1 MAFYKEQR
9 VNNLCAAMQIAV
21 SAALSDLRRSLAES
35 ALRTGPAATGRVEL
49 GATEIDAVLSGGLER
64 AALHE
69 VYAAGT
75 ADLAA
80 ATGFALGLALRAAQ
94 GEAARSERPIL
105 WVRQDF
111 IDVETGRLHAPGLN
125 ELGLDPAR
133 LLLVRAH
140 DAEGVLR
147 AGAEG
152 ARCPALGAVLIEP
165 WGEPRAFDLTASRR
179 LALAAEG
186 SGVTTLLLRVA
197 AAEAPSAARTRWRVR
212 PLASRALEANAP
224 GNPAFGLRLLRRRG
238 GVRGD
243 ATEREWR
250 VEWNR
255 DRGTFENR
263 TAFDRSD
270 RLLPRRTDVPPLSR
284 PLVPL
289 SGDGQA
295 AATGSDSG
303 LRRAG

>member
-1 MAFYKEQR
+1 MNDPF
-9 VNNLCAAMQIAV
+9 AAMQ
-21 SAALSDLRRSLAES
+21 SAASPTLSDLRRSLAEA
-35 ALRTGPAATGRVEL
+35 ALRTGPAATGKVGL
-49 GATEIDAVLSGGLER
+49 GAAEIDATLTGGLER

-69 VYAAGT
+69 VYAAGA

-94 GEAARSERPIL
+94 GEAARGERPIL

-111 IDVETGRLHAPGLN
+111 VDAETGRLHAPGLN

-133 LLLVRAH
+133 LLLVRAR

-152 ARCPALGAVLIEP
+152 TRCPALGAVLIEP

-197 AAEAPSAARTRWRVR
+197 AAEAPSAARTRWQVR

-224 GNPAFGLRLLRRRG
+224 GSPAFSLRLLRPRG
-238 GVRGD
+238 GV
-243 ATEREWR
+243 AESEWR

-255 DRGTFENR
+255 DRCTFEKR

-270 RLLPRRTDVPPLSR
+270 RLLPGKTDVPPLSR

-295 AATGSDSG
+295 AATGPDSG
-303 LRRAG
+303 LRHAG

>member
-1 MAFYKEQR
+1 
-9 VNNLCAAMQIAV
+9 MQIAA
-21 SAALSDLRRSLAES
+21 SPALSDLRRSLAEA
-35 ALRTGPAATGRVEL
+35 ALRSRPAAAGRVEL
-49 GATEIDAVLSGGLER
+49 GASELDAALSGGLAR

-69 VYAAGT
+69 VYADGA

-94 GEAARSERPIL
+94 GEAARPIL

-111 IDVETGRLHAPGLN
+111 VDAETGRLHAPGLN
-125 ELGLDPAR
+125 ELGLDPGR
-133 LLLVRAH
+133 LLLVRAR

-165 WGEPRAFDLTASRR
+165 WGEPRVFDLTASRR

-197 AAEAPSAARTRWRVR
+197 AEEAPSAARTRWRVR
-212 PLASRALEANAP
+212 PLASRGLEANAP
-224 GNPAFGLRLLRRRG
+224 GNPAFALRLLRHRG

-243 ATEREWR
+243 AAEREWR

-255 DRGTFENR
+255 DRCAFENR

-270 RLLPRRTDVPPLSR
+270 RLLPGRTDVPPLSR
-284 PLVPL
+284 PLVSL

-295 AATGSDSG
+295 AAAGPDSG

>member
-1 MAFYKEQR
+1 MQT
-9 VNNLCAAMQIAV
+9 AA
-21 SAALSDLRRSLAES
+21 SPALSDLRRSLAEA
-35 ALRTGPAATGRVEL
+35 ALRTGPAAAGRVGL
-49 GATEIDAVLSGGLER
+49 GAAEIDAALSGGLER
-64 AALHE
+64 SALHE

-75 ADLAA
+75 AGLAA
-80 ATGFALGLALRAAQ
+80 ATGFALGLALRAARGDAQ
-94 GEAARSERPIL
+94 GGVHEDAQEGAAGSGRPIL

-111 IDVETGRLHAPGLN
+111 VDAETGRLHAPGLN
-125 ELGLDPAR
+125 EFGLDPAR
-133 LLLVRAH
+133 LLLVRAR
-140 DAEGVLR
+140 DGEGVLR

-197 AAEAPSAARTRWRVR
+197 AAEMPSAARTRWQVR

-224 GNPAFGLRLLRRRG
+224 GGPAFGLRLLRQRG
-238 GVRGD
+238 GV
-243 ATEREWR
+243 AEREWR

-255 DRGTFENR
+255 DRCAFENR
-263 TAFDRSD
+263 TVFDRSD
-270 RLLPRRTDVPPLSR
+270 TSRRTDVPPLSR

-295 AATGSDSG
+295 AAAGPDSG
-303 LRRAG
+303 LRRTG

>member
-1 MAFYKEQR
+1 MPP
-9 VNNLCAAMQIAV
+9 AASSV
-21 SAALSDLRRSLAES
+21 LSDLRRSLAEA
-35 ALRTGPAATGRVEL
+35 ALRAGPAAAGRVGL
-49 GATEIDAVLSGGLER
+49 GAAEIDAALSGGLER

-75 ADLAA
+75 AGLAA
-80 ATGFALGLALRAAQ
+80 ATGFALGLALRAARGEAQ
-94 GEAARSERPIL
+94 GEAQEGAAGSGRPIL

-111 IDVETGRLHAPGLN
+111 VDAETGRLHAPGLN
-125 ELGLDPAR
+125 ELGLEPAR
-133 LLLVRAH
+133 RLLGRAR
-140 DAEGVLR
+140 DGEGVLR

-186 SGVTTLLLRVA
+186 SGVTILLLRVA
-197 AAEAPSAARTRWRVR
+197 AAEMPSAARTRWQVR

-224 GNPAFGLRLLRRRG
+224 GGPAFGLRLLRQRG
-238 GVRGD
+238 G
-243 ATEREWR
+243 AAEREWR

-255 DRGTFENR
+255 DRCAFESR
-263 TAFDRSD
+263 TPFDRSD

-295 AATGSDSG
+295 AAAGPDSG
-303 LRRAG
+303 LRRTG

>member
-1 MAFYKEQR
+1 MPP
-9 VNNLCAAMQIAV
+9 AASSV
-21 SAALSDLRRSLAES
+21 LSDLRRSLAEA
-35 ALRTGPAATGRVEL
+35 ALRAGPAAAGRVGL
-49 GATEIDAVLSGGLER
+49 GAAEIDAALSGGLER

-75 ADLAA
+75 AGLAA
-80 ATGFALGLALRAAQ
+80 ATGFALGLALRAARGEAQ
-94 GEAARSERPIL
+94 GEAQEGAAGSGRPIL

-111 IDVETGRLHAPGLN
+111 VDAETGRLHAPGLN

-133 LLLVRAH
+133 LLLVRAR
-140 DAEGVLR
+140 DGEGVLR

-197 AAEAPSAARTRWRVR
+197 AAEMPSAARTRWQVR

-224 GNPAFGLRLLRRRG
+224 GGPAFGLRLLRQRG
-238 GVRGD
+238 G
-243 ATEREWR
+243 AAEREWR

-255 DRGTFENR
+255 DRCAFESR
-263 TAFDRSD
+263 TPFDRSD

-295 AATGSDSG
+295 AAAGPDSG
-303 LRRAG
+303 LRRTG

>member
-1 MAFYKEQR
+1 MPP
-9 VNNLCAAMQIAV
+9 AASSV
-21 SAALSDLRRSLAES
+21 LSDLRRSLAEA
-35 ALRTGPAATGRVEL
+35 ALRAGPAAAGRVGL
-49 GATEIDAVLSGGLER
+49 GAAEIDAALSGGLER

-75 ADLAA
+75 AGLAA
-80 ATGFALGLALRAAQ
+80 ATGFALGLALRAARGEAQ
-94 GEAARSERPIL
+94 GEAQEGAAGSGRPIL

-111 IDVETGRLHAPGLN
+111 VDAETGRLHAPGLN

-133 LLLVRAH
+133 LLLVRAR
-140 DAEGVLR
+140 DGEGVLR

-186 SGVTTLLLRVA
+186 SGVTILLLRVA
-197 AAEAPSAARTRWRVR
+197 AAEMPSAARTRWQVR

-224 GNPAFGLRLLRRRG
+224 GGPAFGLRLLRQRG
-238 GVRGD
+238 G
-243 ATEREWR
+243 AAEREWR

-255 DRGTFENR
+255 DRCAFESR

-295 AATGSDSG
+295 AAAGPDSG
-303 LRRAG
+303 LRRTG